1 MSYEATYNTRINTR
15 IASDALKNIGKN
27 FLQMAEGIRTGS
39 AKCTVAMDKL
49 MNKEN
54 GSLLDIRELKKNFEY
69 KCNLTLKNNPHI
81 GPSQAKIQTINSIP
95 ELDNLAGL
103 TQNYKT
109 LITNPELTKG
119 REGKLK
125 VNTIVE
131 ESFSLIEKSIVDVQT
146 VLITKAIT
154 KCNWTIV
161 DSASEN
167 SAQTVVAQNR
177 EGSVLALNITVDNIS
192 LDIAGLCD
200 SSCVDHAKK
209 LVTELDSVGL
219 KASLT
224 NELKHNKPSGG
235 ILLGESKHADKIINK
250 VKRRKRQ
257 TSTITIPIKANVS
270 KSGQLN
276 QKIKNKLK
284 DL

>member
-1 MSYEATYNTRINTR
+1 MSYQATYNTRINTR

-27 FLQMAEGIRTGS
+27 FLQMAESIRTGS
-39 AKCTVAMDKL
+39 EKCTTAMDNL

-54 GSLLDIRELKKNFEY
+54 GSLLDMRELKRDFEY
-69 KCNLTLKNNPHI
+69 KCDLTVRNNPRI
-81 GPSQAKIQTINSIP
+81 GLSQAKLQAINSIP
-95 ELDNLAGL
+95 ELKNIAGL

-109 LITNPELTKG
+109 LITKPELTKG

-125 VNTIVE
+125 VNAIVE
-131 ESFSLIEKSIVDVQT
+131 ESFSLVEKSFVDIQT
-146 VLITKAIT
+146 VLVTKAIT
-154 KCNWTIV
+154 KCDWTIV

-167 SAQTVVAQNR
+167 STQTIVAQNN
-177 EGSVLALNITVDNIS
+177 EGSVLALNITVDNVS

-209 LVTELDSVGL
+209 LITELDNVGL

-224 NELKHNKPSGG
+224 NELRHNKPSGG
-235 ILLGESKHADKIINK
+235 ILLGDSKHADKIIKK
-250 VKRRKRQ
+250 VKKRKRQ
-257 TSTITIPIKANVS
+257 TSTITIPIEAGVS
-270 KSGQLN
+270 KSDRIN

>member
-39 AKCTVAMDKL
+39 EKCTAAMDNL

-95 ELDNLAGL
+95 ELKNIAGM

-109 LITNPELTKG
+109 LINKPELAKG
-119 REGKLK
+119 REGKLQ
-125 VNTIVE
+125 VNALVE
-131 ESFSLIEKSIVDVQT
+131 ESFSLIEKSFVDIQT
-146 VLITKAIT
+146 VLVTKAIT
-154 KCNWTIV
+154 KCDWSIV

-167 SAQTVVAQNR
+167 STQTIVAQNS
-177 EGSVLALNITVDNIS
+177 EGIVLALNITVDNVS

-200 SSCVDHAKK
+200 STCVDYAKK
-209 LVTELDSVGL
+209 LITELDNVGL

-235 ILLGESKHADKIINK
+235 MLLSESRDADKIIKK
-250 VKRRKRQ
+250 VKRSKRK
-257 TSTITIPIKANVS
+257 TSTITIPIESCVS
-270 KSGQLN
+270 KSSLIN
-276 QKIKNKLK
+276 QKVRNKLK
-284 DL
+284 DS